1 MCNGCDV
8 DNDMLA
14 HTTDSRGP
22 LHATTCSKDKQV
34 HTGMNAHAVAFVG
47 VNSEAVLSSHVM
59 HMNTCV
65 EV

>member
-1 MCNGCDV
+1 
-8 DNDMLA
+8 MLA
-14 HTTDSRGP
+14 YTTDSSGP

-47 VNSEAVLSSHVM
+47 VNSEAVLSSCVM